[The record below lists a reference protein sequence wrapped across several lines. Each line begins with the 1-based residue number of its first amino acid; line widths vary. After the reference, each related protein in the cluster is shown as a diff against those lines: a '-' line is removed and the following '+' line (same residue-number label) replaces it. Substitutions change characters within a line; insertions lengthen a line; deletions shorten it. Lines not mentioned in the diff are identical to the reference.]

1 MSASKSKTKR
11 QVDEMGRPR
20 RVSMEARSTF
30 SVVDA
35 VQFYTGF
42 IRNISNGGVFV
53 ATFDAPEIG
62 THVSVS
68 FTVPGSDRIVDLTA
82 EVRWTR
88 HEAASAEA
96 EPGFGAA
103 FLELPPELE
112 GLIDE
117 FLHQHDSLFHESG

>member
-1 MSASKSKTKR
+1 MSASKTKKKPLL
-11 QVDEMGRPR
+11 DERGRPR

-30 SVVDA
+30 AVVDA

-62 THVSVS
+62 TRVSVS
-68 FTVPGSDRIVDLTA
+68 FTVPGSQKVVDLTA

-88 HEAASAEA
+88 HEAASTEA

-103 FLELPPELE
+103 FLDLPPELE

-117 FLHQHDSLFHESG
+117 FLYQHESLFHESG